1 MNEEKI
7 YTYDVAFSFLQ
18 QDEGVALEI
27 ADKLGEPYS
36 TFIYSEKQAELA
48 GKDGEEKFN
57 RVFGAEARIAAVLYR
72 TGWGDASWTRIE
84 RTAIQNRALEEG
96 YDFTVFIMLEA
107 GTSLPPW
114 VPKTR
119 IWYNYH
125 KFGAKGAAAS
135 LENRISEM
143 GGNCRRETVGE
154 QASRFE
160 RNLLA
165 ASRRRQF
172 LESEAAVGPAEA
184 EVTSLISEIDALAK
198 QITKDSP
205 VFRISVKLGGLSIL
219 LKVAGFLLRVE
230 WHRPYSNSIM
240 HSVLRTALLE
250 SEREF
255 GIILRNSNYRTHF
268 DNMFQFSL
276 NESDESGWR
285 HDSAQEGFFTS
296 SELAD
301 DLIRKLIEKVER
313 HHRSGLS

>member
-1 MNEEKI
+1 MNEEKT

-27 ADKLGEPYS
+27 ADKLGEAYS

-72 TGWGDASWTRIE
+72 TGWGETPWTRIE
-84 RTAIQNRALEEG
+84 MNAIRNRAYSKGYEFTLLILLDEEG
-96 YDFTVFIMLEA
+96 SPPEW
-107 GTSLPPW
+107 LP
-114 VPKTR
+114 KSR
-119 IWYNYH
+119 IWLDYARF
-125 KFGAKGAAAS
+125 KISGAAAI
-135 LENRISEM
+135 LRNRITEL
-143 GGNCRRETVGE
+143 GGTSRPETVSE
-154 QASRFE
+154 QASRIE
-160 RNLLA
+160 KSLLL

-184 EVTSLISEIDALAK
+184 EVTSLISKIDALAK
-198 QITKDSP
+198 QISKDSP
-205 VFRISVKLGGLSIL
+205 VFRINVKLEGSTIL

-230 WHRPYSNSIM
+230 WYRHYSNSLM
-240 HSVLRTALLE
+240 NSGLRTALLE
-250 SEREF
+250 AEREH
-255 GIILRNSNYRTHF
+255 GIILPNPSYRKHF
-268 DNMFQFSL
+268 ENIFQFSL

-285 HDSAQEGFFTS
+285 HGSAQEGFITS

-313 HHRSGLS
+313 HHRNGLS